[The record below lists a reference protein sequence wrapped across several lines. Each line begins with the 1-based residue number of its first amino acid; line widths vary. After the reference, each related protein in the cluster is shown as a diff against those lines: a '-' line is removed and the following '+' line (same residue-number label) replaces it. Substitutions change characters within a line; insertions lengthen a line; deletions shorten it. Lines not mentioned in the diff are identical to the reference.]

1 MEKETFLADHVKSYV
16 LKKEVEIAADNCRWA
31 THPTHLNIN
40 KKIIVAQCQ

>member
-16 LKKEVEIAADNCRWA
+16 LKKEVEIAADNWWV